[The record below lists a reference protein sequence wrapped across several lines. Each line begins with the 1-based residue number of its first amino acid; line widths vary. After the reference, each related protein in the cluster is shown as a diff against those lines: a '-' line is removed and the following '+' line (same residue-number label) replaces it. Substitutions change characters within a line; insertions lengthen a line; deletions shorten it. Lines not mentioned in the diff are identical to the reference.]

1 MAIFIPLISVFD
13 AKGIREAKTGMSALA
28 GVVKN
33 LKGTALAAAAAF
45 ATVGITGFV
54 KESVTE
60 ARNLERNMVGLG
72 NVFGALSPEMQQ
84 FSKDASAIGLSQVEA
99 SKAST
104 FLGSVL
110 KQSGF
115 EMGTVS
121 KETKNLVGL
130 ASDLAATYGYDV
142 SEALTGMT
150 ALFRGEY
157 DPIEKFG
164 VAMKQSE
171 VNAVLAARG
180 QNKLTGATLR
190 NATAQARLDILYERS
205 QDAQGAYAEQTGSL
219 FVAQTQLKAS
229 FDNLKASL
237 GASMTGPLATLLA
250 SFVPIVDILGKVL
263 APIFVTMGKY
273 IERLAPLLVTLG
285 EVFLILLEAIAPIQ
299 KVLMEL
305 ITPLL
310 NPLVAIMRLLI
321 AVVKPLIPVITLLA
335 NVLGAI
341 LLPIVT
347 GINIAFTFLI
357 EGIMSF
363 FKLLSNIPFIGD
375 AFKDMNKG
383 LESLNS
389 QMTGVNDKLMFTT
402 DSAQLMADQFSKK
415 IDSNPVDGIG
425 KAVETAGKK
434 VSKTSEKIKDFLE
447 NAVGIQKS
455 FIGGMNITGLLD
467 QNNKEIVESITYI
480 DGKFQTVVSSATKSS
495 GDIVGAFKDKLSG
508 LKGFYTDLN
517 KLISAKL
524 DPELIA
530 QISSAGVEAGGA
542 TAKAILESGSEGITS
557 LNNTFTG
564 IKKIAGDIGFK
575 TAKVMETTG
584 SDIGNGLIDG
594 LAAQSER
601 LNSVATQMGEN
612 FAGAFNAGTKK
623 KDAPKVDSIIPKGFG
638 YAQSTFIGSKV
649 AMAEGQNTLG
659 MNNYSL
665 KFAKDFKNP
674 YTNLSNPFAR
684 GTKQS
689 GGTFAEFRDWAS
701 ANAAKQKEFQTNLNK
716 LTEYKIAI
724 NVAPGANQAAIG
736 AAMVSA
742 IQEYERK
749 TGKVFT
755 K

>member
-273 IERLAPLLVTLG
+273 VERLAPLLASLG
-285 EVFLILLEAIAPIQ
+285 EVFLILFEAIAPIQ

-310 NPLVAIMRLLI
+310 NPLIGIMKLLI

-347 GINIAFTFLI
+347 GINMALTVLIQGVMAFFD
-357 EGIMSF
+357 
-363 FKLLSNIPFIGD
+363 LLSKIPFVGD
-375 AFKDMNKG
+375 AFKSMNAG
-383 LESLNS
+383 LESLNA
-389 QMTGVNDKLMFTT
+389 QMSSVNDKIMFTS
-402 DSAQLMADQFSKK
+402 DSAGLMADQFSKK
-415 IDSNPVDGIG
+415 IDSNPVDGAG
-425 KAVETAGKK
+425 KAIEKAGDKATK
-434 VSKTSEKIKDFLE
+434 ASDKIKDFLE

-455 FIGGMNITGLLD
+455 FIDGMNITGLLD
-467 QNNKEIVESITYI
+467 ANNKEIVESITYI

-575 TAKVMETTG
+575 TAQVMETTG

-601 LNSVATQMGEN
+601 LNAVATQMGQN
-612 FAGAFNAGTKK
+612 FAGAFNAGATAKEKADAKK
-623 KDAPKVDSIIPKGFG
+623 LIPKGFG

-649 AMAEGQNTLG
+649 AMAEGQKTLG
-659 MNNYSL
+659 MDNYSL
-665 KFAKDFKNP
+665 KFGKDFKNP

-684 GTKQS
+684 GRKQS
-689 GGTFAEFRDWAS
+689 GGTFAEFRDWAA
-701 ANAAKQKEFQTNLNK
+701 ANATKQKEFQTNLNK

>member
-1 MAIFIPLISVFD
+1 MAGSIFIPLISVFD
-13 AKGIREAKTGMSALA
+13 ARGIREAKTGMSALA

-45 ATVGITGFV
+45 ATVGISGFV

-72 NVFGALSPEMQQ
+72 NVFGALSPDMQQ
-84 FSKDASAIGLSQVEA
+84 FAKDASAIGLSQVEA
-99 SKAST
+99 SRAST

-205 QDAQGAYAEQTGSL
+205 RDAQGAYAEQTGSL

-237 GASMTGPLATLLA
+237 GASMTQPLATLM
-250 SFVPIVDILGKVL
+250 SSIVPIVDMLGKVL
-263 APIFVTMGKY
+263 APIFQTMGKY
-273 IERLAPLLVTLG
+273 VERLAPLLVSLG
-285 EVFLILLEAIAPIQ
+285 EVFLILLEAISPIQ

-310 NPLVAIMRLLI
+310 NPLVAIFKVLI
-321 AVVKPLIPVITLLA
+321 AVIKPLIPVITLVA
-335 NVLGAI
+335 NVLGAV

-347 GINIAFTFLI
+347 GLNMAITLLVQ
-357 EGIMSF
+357 GIMAF
-363 FKLLSNIPFIGD
+363 FDLLSKIPFVGD
-375 AFKDMNKG
+375 AFKSMNAG
-383 LESLNS
+383 LESLNG
-389 QMTGVNDKLMFTT
+389 QMSAVNDKIMFTS
-402 DSAQLMADQFSKK
+402 DSAGLMADQFSKK
-415 IDSNPVDGIG
+415 IDSNPVDGAG
-425 KAVETAGKK
+425 KAIEKAGDKATK
-434 VSKTSEKIKDFLE
+434 ASEKIKDFLE
-447 NAVGIQKS
+447 NAINVQRS
-455 FIGGMNITGLLD
+455 FIDGMNITGLLD
-467 QNNKEIVESITYI
+467 ANNKEIIQSITYI
-480 DGKFQTVVSSATKSS
+480 DGKFKTVVSSATKSS
-495 GDIVGAFKDKLSG
+495 GDIVSAFKDKLSG
-508 LKGFYTDLN
+508 LKGFYQDLN
-517 KLISAKL
+517 KLIVAKL

-530 QISSAGVEAGGA
+530 QIAGAGVEAGGA
-542 TAKAILESGSEGITS
+542 TAKAILESGTEGIKS
-557 LNNTFTG
+557 LNGTFTG
-564 IKKIAGDIGFK
+564 IKKIAGDIGYK
-575 TAKVMETTG
+575 VAKVMEDTG
-584 SDIGNGLIDG
+584 SSIGNGLIDG
-594 LAAQSER
+594 LAAQAQR
-601 LNSVATQMGEN
+601 LTDVAEQMGKD
-612 FAGAFNAGTKK
+612 FAAAFDTGVNTKE
-623 KDAPKVDSIIPKGFG
+623 DKVAAETLIPKGY
-638 YAQSTFIGSKV
+638 YAGTSTFLGSKK
-649 AMAEGQNTLG
+649 AMAEGQTSLG
-659 MNNYSL
+659 ADAYKIML
-665 KFAKDFKNP
+665 GKDVK
-674 YTNLSNPFAR
+674 NPFA
-684 GTKQS
+684 GLKNPFA
-689 GGTFAEFRDWAS
+689 GKGVGTFGDFKEWAES
-701 ANAAKQKEFQTNLNK
+701 NMNKQQAFQSTINK
-716 LTEYKIAI
+716 ATEYKIAI
-724 NVAPGANQAAIG
+724 NVAPGASVGAIND
-736 AAMVSA
+736 ALIAA

-749 TGKVFT
+749 KGKL

>member
-1 MAIFIPLISVFD
+1 MAGSIFIPLISVFD
-13 AKGIREAKTGMSALA
+13 AKGIREAKTGMAALG

-33 LKGTALAAAAAF
+33 LRGAAVAAAASF
-45 ATVGITGFV
+45 AAMKAGEFI
-54 KESVTE
+54 KESIVE

-190 NATAQARLDILYERS
+190 NAQAQARLDILYARS
-205 QDAQGAYAEQTGSL
+205 TDAQGAYAKQTGSL
-219 FVAQTQLKAS
+219 FVSQTQLKAS
-229 FDNLKASL
+229 LDNLKASL
-237 GASMTGPLATLLA
+237 GSSMTKPLAALA
-250 SFVPIVDILGKVL
+250 ASAVPLVDILGKVL
-263 APIFVTMGKY
+263 GPIFESMGNQIKAV
-273 IERLAPLLVTLG
+273 APLLVGMG
-285 EVFLILLEAIAPIQ
+285 ENFLVLFEAIGPIN
-299 KVLMEL
+299 KVLWQL

-310 NPLVAIMRLLI
+310 NPLVGIFKLLST
-321 AVVKPLIPVITLLA
+321 VVKPLIPVITLLA

-347 GINIAFTFLI
+347 GINMAFTLLI
-357 EGIMSF
+357 QGIMAF
-363 FKLLSNIPFIGD
+363 FDLLSKIPFIGD
-375 AFKDMNKG
+375 AFKDMNAG
-383 LESLNS
+383 LESLNA
-389 QMTGVNDKLMFTT
+389 QMVSVNESMMFTA
-402 DSAQLMADQFSKK
+402 DSSKLMADQFSKK
-415 IDSNPVDGIG
+415 IDSNPVDGAG
-425 KAVETAGKK
+425 KAIEKAGDKATK
-434 VSKTSEKIKDFLE
+434 ASEKIKDFLD
-447 NAVGIQKS
+447 NALGIQRS
-455 FIGGMNITGLLD
+455 FVDSMNITGLLD
-467 QNNKEIVESITYI
+467 KNNKEIVESITYI
-480 DGKFQTVVSSATKSS
+480 DGKFATVVSSATKSS
-495 GDIVGAFKDKLSG
+495 GDIVSAFKDKLSG
-508 LKGFYTDLN
+508 LKGFYQDLN

-542 TAKAILESGSEGITS
+542 TAKAILESGTEGIKS
-557 LNNTFTG
+557 LNGTFSG

-601 LNSVATQMGEN
+601 LTAVATQMGES
-612 FAGAFNAGTKK
+612 FAGAFNAGVTAQEKADAKK
-623 KDAPKVDSIIPKGFG
+623 LIPKGFG
-638 YAQSTFIGSKV
+638 YSQSTFVGSKV
-649 AMAEGQNTLG
+649 AMAEGQKSLG
-659 MNNYSL
+659 KDNYKLMMGS
-665 KFAKDFKNP
+665 DFKNP
-674 YTNLSNPFAR
+674 FSNVKNPFAGKN
-684 GTKQS
+684 GTYGEFKD
-689 GGTFAEFRDWAS
+689 FAD
-701 ANAAKQKEFQTNLNK
+701 ANAKKQREFQSNINK

-736 AAMVSA
+736 AAMVAA

>member
-45 ATVGITGFV
+45 ATVGISGFV

-190 NATAQARLDILYERS
+190 NAQAQARLDILYERS

-229 FDNLKASL
+229 FNNLKASL

-273 IERLAPLLVTLG
+273 VERLAPLLASLG
-285 EVFLILLEAIAPIQ
+285 EVFLVLFEAIAPIQ

-310 NPLVAIMRLLI
+310 NPLVGIMKLLI

-347 GINIAFTFLI
+347 GINIAMKILI
-357 EGIMSF
+357 DGIMAF
-363 FKLLSNIPFIGD
+363 FDLLSKIPFIGD
-375 AFKDMNKG
+375 AFKSMNAG
-383 LESLNS
+383 LESLNA
-389 QMTGVNDKLMFTT
+389 QMSSVNDKIMFTS
-402 DSAQLMADQFSKK
+402 DSAKLMADQFSKK

-425 KAVETAGKK
+425 KAIEKAGDKATK
-434 VSKTSEKIKDFLE
+434 SSEKIKDFLE

-455 FIGGMNITGLLD
+455 FIDGMNITGLLD
-467 QNNKEIVESITYI
+467 ANNKEIVQSITYI
-480 DGKFQTVVSSATKSS
+480 DGKFKTVVSSATKSS
-495 GDIVGAFKDKLSG
+495 GDIVSAFKDKLSG

-517 KLISAKL
+517 KLIAAKL

-542 TAKAILESGSEGITS
+542 TAKAILESGTEGIKS
-557 LNNTFTG
+557 LNGTFTG

-575 TAKVMETTG
+575 TAKVMQDTG
-584 SDIGNGLIDG
+584 SEIGNGLIDG
-594 LAAQSER
+594 LMAQAQR
-601 LNSVATQMGEN
+601 LNDVAEQMGKD
-612 FAGAFNAGTKK
+612 FAGAFDAGINAKEKTAAEKL
-623 KDAPKVDSIIPKGFG
+623 IPKGYSAG
-638 YAQSTFIGSKV
+638 VSTFLGSKK
-649 AMAEGQNTLG
+649 AMAEGQTSFGADAYKLMLG
-659 MNNYSL
+659 
-665 KFAKDFKNP
+665 KDVKNP
-674 YTNLSNPFAR
+674 FTGLKNPFE
-684 GTKQS
+684 GK
-689 GGTFAEFRDWAS
+689 GVGTFGEFKDWAES
-701 ANAAKQKEFQTNLNK
+701 NQKKQQEFQTK
-716 LTEYKIAI
+716 IEKATEYKIAI
-724 NVAPGANQAAIG
+724 NVAPGASVGAIND
-736 AAMVSA
+736 ALISA

-749 TGKVFT
+749 KGKL